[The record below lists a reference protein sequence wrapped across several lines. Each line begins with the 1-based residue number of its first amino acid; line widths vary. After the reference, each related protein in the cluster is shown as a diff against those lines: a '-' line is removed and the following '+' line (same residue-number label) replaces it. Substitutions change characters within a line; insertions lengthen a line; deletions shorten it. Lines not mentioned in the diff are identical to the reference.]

1 MGGYGSGRWGGYG
14 KKSTV
19 EECRVLDIA
28 TFRQRGFLRAG
39 YTGNCRWSDW
49 QGNEVASIGYA
60 ATGNAIRLY
69 YTIHW
74 RDREPEQIDYPVP
87 VVWVPC
93 NFGGQRP
100 LFVCPG
106 TRCGGQ
112 RAAKLYLPPGGRYF
126 LCRHCHDLSY
136 RSRQEYNKREALWH
150 RDPEAY
156 LAMLR
161 EKLRRLGHGKPQKP
175 PPKAPRSPR
184 TRRKPQGRG

>member
-1 MGGYGSGRWGGYG
+1 MGGYGSGRWSGYT
-14 KKSTV
+14 KKATV
-19 EECRVLDIA
+19 EERRILDIA
-28 TFRQRGFLRAG
+28 TLRQRGFLRTG

-60 ATGNAIRLY
+60 ATGDAIRLY
-69 YTIHW
+69 YTI
-74 RDREPEQIDYPVP
+74 RRFNQEPEEVSYQVP

-106 TRCGGQ
+106 TRCGE
-112 RAAKLYLPPGGRYF
+112 RRVAKLYLPPGGRYF
-126 LCRHCHDLSY
+126 LCRRCHDLSY
-136 RSRQEYNKREALWH
+136 RSRQEYNKQDALWR

-161 EKLRRLGHGKPQKP
+161 EKLRRLRSRKPAP
-175 PPKAPRSPR
+175 APRAISLR
-184 TRRKPQGRG
+184 DLV